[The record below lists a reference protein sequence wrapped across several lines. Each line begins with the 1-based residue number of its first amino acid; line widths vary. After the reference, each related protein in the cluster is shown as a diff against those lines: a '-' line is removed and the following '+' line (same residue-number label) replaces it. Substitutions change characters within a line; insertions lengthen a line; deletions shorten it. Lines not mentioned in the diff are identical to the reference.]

1 MELQTHVPLSKAPIP
16 ISYDSEILLL
26 GSCFANHIA
35 SRLTYFQFRNRV
47 NPFGTLFHPQGITN
61 LIIRSLE
68 GRKFRTENLIYHQE
82 QWHSFEVH
90 SEMSRAEA
98 DELLAGLN
106 TGLHELQEFLRN
118 ASHLVITLGTAW
130 GYKRKDSDSWVANC
144 HKVPQS
150 EFTKILST
158 PADIKENLINAL
170 TAVFEI
176 NPEIGI
182 LFTVSPVRHLK
193 DGFVENQRSKAHLM
207 VAVHQMIEQFSKKKV
222 HYFPSYELMM
232 DELRDYRFYETD
244 MVHPNALAVD
254 YIWEKFS
261 SMCVDSKEHAVML
274 SVEEIR
280 KGLAHI
286 PFNPHSEAHKAFKLA
301 LGEKIDDLR
310 KHYPFMKFE

>member
-1 MELQTHVPLSKAPIP
+1 MELQTHVPLDKAPIP
-16 ISYDSEILLL
+16 ISYDSEIMLL

-47 NPFGTLFHPQGITN
+47 NPFGTLFHPQAITN
-61 LIIRSLE
+61 LIIRSIK
-68 GRKFRTENLIYHQE
+68 GKKFRKEELIYHQE
-82 QWHSFEVH
+82 SWHSFEVH

-98 DELLAGLN
+98 DDLLTGLN
-106 TGLHELQEFLRN
+106 TGLQELREFLLN

-130 GYKRKDSDSWVANC
+130 GYKSKDKDSWVANC

-158 PADIKENLINAL
+158 PADIKEHLFNAL

-176 NPEIGI
+176 NPEIGV

-207 VAVHQMIEQFSKKKV
+207 VAVHELVEQFSNEKV
-222 HYFPSYELMM
+222 YYFPSYELMM
-232 DELRDYRFYETD
+232 DELRDYRFYEAD
-244 MVHPNALAVD
+244 MVHPNALAVN

-261 SMCVDSKEHAVML
+261 PVCIDDKEHAVML

-286 PFNPHSEAHKAFKLA
+286 PFNPHSEANKAFKLA

-310 KHYPFMKFE
+310 KRYPFMKFE